1 MVRAADMKPLNSSPA
16 LSVIVNIVRK
26 YNSETPG
33 LSKKKQTSFQAFYLS
48 VNWQF
53 NTAPRC
59 LRSKA
64 MNGFSLHFLLN
75 HFSSTYSGT

>member
-33 LSKKKQTSFQAFYLS
+33 LSKKK
-48 VNWQF
+48 
-53 NTAPRC
+53 
-59 LRSKA
+59 
-64 MNGFSLHFLLN
+64 
-75 HFSSTYSGT
+75 